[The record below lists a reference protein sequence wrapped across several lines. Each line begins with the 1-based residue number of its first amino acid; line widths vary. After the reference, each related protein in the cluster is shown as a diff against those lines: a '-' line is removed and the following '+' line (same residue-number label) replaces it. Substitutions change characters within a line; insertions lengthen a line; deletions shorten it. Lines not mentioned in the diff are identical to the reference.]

1 MSAFPMSAFATLRGL
16 AFLSVIGCGLITAAW
31 SSART
36 VSWLQDQDRGDV
48 VWIDTNRR

>member
-1 MSAFPMSAFATLRGL
+1 MSAFPMSAPPRFAASLP
-16 AFLSVIGCGLITAAW
+16 SVIGCGLITAAW

-36 VSWLQDQDRGDV
+36 ASWLHDQDRGDV